1 MFVIL
6 AVFDSKPTYSKEW
19 YNTGEGHFC
28 TEVISNIAKINAL
41 YYAAYKT
48 LLNLPV

>member
-6 AVFDSKPTYSKEW
+6 AVFGSKPTYSKEW
-19 YNTGEGHFC
+19 YHTGEGHFC
-28 TEVISNIAKINAL
+28 TEVILNIAKINSF